1 VKSLPAALLCAVSLL
16 ACDSAKPASTPAA
29 ATARQAPAGSHPV
42 TVSRSEGALSGT
54 VAESIDAAGYTYV
67 RLSTAQGDTWAA
79 IPQTALKKGQSLT
92 LDVQMVSEGFHSK
105 TLDRTF
111 DRLTFATVAG
121 AARAPAQ
128 PAAVAPPTGHLPPS
142 PKAPANVKVAR
153 AEGKNAKTV
162 AEVWSARA
170 ALKGSSVA
178 VRGTVVKFLPQI
190 LGKNWVHL
198 RDGSGSAATKDEDLT
213 VTTQDTAKVGD
224 VVTAT
229 GTVHTDKDYGAGY
242 AYPVILEEAKLSR

>member
-1 VKSLPAALLCAVSLL
+1 
-16 ACDSAKPASTPAA
+16 
-29 ATARQAPAGSHPV
+29 V

-67 RLSTAQGDTWAA
+67 RLTTSQGDTWAA
-79 IPQTALKKGQSLT
+79 IPQTALQKGQPLT
-92 LDVQMVSEGFHSK
+92 LDVQMVTEGFHSK
-105 TLDRTF
+105 TLNRTF

-121 AARAPAQ
+121 AQAAAAPAQ
-128 PAAVAPPTGHLPPS
+128 PAAPPLSAAHLSPAPQT
-142 PKAPANVKVAR
+142 PANVKVAR

-162 AEVWSARA
+162 SEVWKARG

-229 GTVHTDKDYGAGY
+229 GTVHTDKDFGAGY
-242 AYPVILEEAKLSR
+242 AYPVILEEAKLTR